1 MMLNII
7 LATFFCL
14 VFWIGFKAGNKY
26 SSIRDMIE
34 SILGKIIRS
43 KNAKEP
49 EEEK

>member
-34 SILGKIIRS
+34 CLLGKLIRT
-43 KNAKEP
+43 KNDKKP
-49 EEEK
+49 DEEK